1 MSRLY
6 NILNQLVGSKETLA
20 TGATLI
26 RSGKN
31 RKLILNNY
39 TKPSGSGSGITM
51 PSADFPTTEQ
61 QFMGF
66 RRNSSGLGT
75 AVGMVA
81 LYPNSQSVALY
92 YAGTY
97 NSAQAGLSGLATG
110 DKISAICEWVVET

>member
-1 MSRLY
+1 MSRLG
-6 NILNQLVGSKETLA
+6 NILNELVGTRTTLA

-39 TKPSGSGSGITM
+39 TKPSSSGSGITI
-51 PSADFPTTEQ
+51 PSEDFPATDQLFT
-61 QFMGF
+61 GL

-75 AVGMVA
+75 AVGVVA

-97 NSAQAGLSGLATG
+97 NSAQTGLSGLATG